1 MVGMHTH
8 MPCVSHSLTGHNTI
22 GLWTIFMTE
31 YIHLHLKTKQVNT
44 NTLVTLQET

>member
-8 MPCVSHSLTGHNTI
+8 VPCVSHSLDGHNTT

-31 YIHLHLKTKQVNT
+31 YIYLHLKTKQVNT
-44 NTLVTLQET
+44 ITLVTLQET